1 MAWNIFKSTLL
12 SSMQTNAFGNDIS
25 GFARAFTNSY
35 DFAVKSGFDI
45 LNKVPLA
52 KGNTELMQSTL
63 ILLMTQTQLSPTL
76 TLLDVI
82 GPSIIGYWTGA
93 QSSLFPPPILPAIGS
108 IQNISTISAPI
119 LSPGVWTPLPTLPNN
134 NSSIFLDLF
143 INSAKIHLTT
153 ISGMYST
160 ISQYPPPAP
169 AAPALLPW
177 TGYYIPD

>member
-1 MAWNIFKSTLL
+1 MAWSVFKTTLL
-12 SSMQTNAFGNDIS
+12 SSMQTNAFGNNTS

-45 LNKVPLA
+45 INKVPLA
-52 KGNTELMQSTL
+52 KGNNELMQSTL
-63 ILLMTQTQLSPTL
+63 ELLLIQTQLSPSL

-82 GPSIIGYWTGA
+82 GPAIIGYWTGA
-93 QSSLFPPPILPAIGS
+93 QSSLFPPPLLPAIGS
-108 IQNISTISAPI
+108 IQNISTVSAPI

-143 INSAKIHLTT
+143 ISSAKIHLTT
-153 ISGMYST
+153 VGGLYST

-169 AAPALLPW
+169 AAPAILPW
-177 TGYYIPD
+177 SGYFIPD